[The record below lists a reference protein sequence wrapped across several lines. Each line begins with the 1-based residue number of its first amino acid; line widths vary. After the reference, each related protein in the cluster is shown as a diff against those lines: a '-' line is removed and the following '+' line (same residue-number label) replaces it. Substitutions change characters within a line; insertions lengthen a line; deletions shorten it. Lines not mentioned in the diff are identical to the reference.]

1 MKFIAYNEDE
11 GRNEFG
17 THIEGESRK
26 YSALQSL
33 LAGRE
38 LDKEEVESLK
48 EFKVVQLFLDSP
60 VGDASEAK
68 IKKVFAAAIIAAN
81 EKGILPF
88 SINDKSPIVIASAV
102 DEGLNRV
109 KLSYKLAKEELD
121 VIEVADKLIDA
132 TVARVI
138 TVADKVI
145 ERGVPVVL
153 NRVCDL
159 ITKVYPPASVFVP
172 VIKNA
177 EKYIVTAAKVAVR
190 KGLKNVA
197 EGAKTVVR
205 SVVKGLVKVRK
216 KLASWLG
223 F

>member
-11 GRNEFG
+11 CRNEFG

-48 EFKVVQLFLDSP
+48 EFKVVQQFLDSP

-88 SINDKSPIVIASAV
+88 SINDKSPIAIASAV

-153 NRVCDL
+153 NHVCDL

-190 KGLKNVA
+190 KGLKYVA

-205 SVVKGLVKVRK
+205 SVVKGVVKVGK
-216 KLASWLG
+216 KLVSLLG

>member
-17 THIEGESRK
+17 AHVEGESRK

-33 LAGRE
+33 LSGRE
-38 LDKEEVESLK
+38 LEKEEVESLK
-48 EFKVVQLFLDSP
+48 EFKVVQQFLDSP

-88 SINDKSPIVIASAV
+88 SINDKSPIAIASAV

-159 ITKVYPPASVFVP
+159 ISNVYPPATVFVP
-172 VIKNA
+172 VIKSA
-177 EKYIVTAAKVAVR
+177 EKFIVTAAKVAVR
-190 KGLKNVA
+190 KGVKYVA
-197 EGAKTVVR
+197 EGAKTLVR
-205 SVVKGLVKVRK
+205 SAAKGIAKVSRK
-216 KLASWLG
+216 VLSFIG

>member
-17 THIEGESRK
+17 AHVEGESRK

-33 LAGRE
+33 LSGRE
-38 LDKEEVESLK
+38 LEKEEVESLK

-88 SINDKSPIVIASAV
+88 SINDKSPIAIASAV

-159 ITKVYPPASVFVP
+159 ISKVYPPATVFVP
-172 VIKNA
+172 VIKSA
-177 EKYIVTAAKVAVR
+177 EKFIVTAAKVAVR
-190 KGLKNVA
+190 KGVKYVA

-205 SVVKGLVKVRK
+205 SVVKGVAKVGRK
-216 KLASWLG
+216 VLSWCG